1 MVVSPV
7 VNQRTPAYDAS
18 VAGDGDSGH
27 GSLVTAR
34 RRPGAK
40 AGPGTGSIHL
50 LCRYV
55 VTGPR
60 RARRVWNK
68 GSLRCMAKER
78 RKFMLC
84 VMWSSCP
91 GPAAGLHLEF
101 PQPPIAWT
109 DRDPRGGEAEC
120 HGSAPITKWQR
131 LRQLLVPGQ
140 QVPPAPAPPA
150 PVVPI
155 ISRSD
160 DRCGRSRIGTPYLRL
175 TRLCLLS
182 KLMLRPMMI
191 MKGALVVSSALSYS
205 RMLMNSVC
213 ASVSFHPGPIQRP
226 DDVAGR
232 LMFTLCWL
240 EEPRSCGNIAVE

>member
-84 VMWSSCP
+84 VVWSSCP

-109 DRDPRGGEAEC
+109 DRDPRGGRPNAM
-120 HGSAPITKWQR
+120 GQ
-131 LRQLLVPGQ
+131 LR
-140 QVPPAPAPPA
+140 
-150 PVVPI
+150 
-155 ISRSD
+155 SRSGNACANCSYQVN
-160 DRCGRSRIGTPYLRL
+160 RYLPRPRPL
-175 TRLCLLS
+175 PLSSLLS
-182 KLMLRPMMI
+182 LDRTTD
-191 MKGALVVSSALSYS
+191 VED
-205 RMLMNSVC
+205 
-213 ASVSFHPGPIQRP
+213 PG
-226 DDVAGR
+226 
-232 LMFTLCWL
+232 
-240 EEPRSCGNIAVE
+240 